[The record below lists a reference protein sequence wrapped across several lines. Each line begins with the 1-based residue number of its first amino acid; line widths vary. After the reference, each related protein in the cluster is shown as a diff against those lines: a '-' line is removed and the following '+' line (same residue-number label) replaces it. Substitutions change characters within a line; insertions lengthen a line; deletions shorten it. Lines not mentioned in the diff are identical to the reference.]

1 MSMEAL
7 SEPAIVSG
15 SGGKKDYSKIALI
28 AAIAGLAVSVFG
40 LYTGLDQENVRP
52 FLGWLIAFSFWLS
65 VGLGMLFLIMLF
77 YLFDSGW
84 SVVLRRP
91 LEHALGGFKWLGLI
105 FLPLLLVSVFL
116 SGNGAILWKWM
127 DPAYVLIGGGT
138 VAEDPLYQAKAAY
151 LNVPFFV
158 LRSVIY
164 FGIWI
169 GLAAVLRHS
178 SFSMDKDGD
187 TRWTS
192 RCRKWSAFGVIA
204 CAMTVTFASI
214 DWFMSIEYQWF
225 STMYGVWFF
234 SESMRSGLAVLVII
248 CWFLST
254 RGALQGLFKPSHNY
268 LLGCLMLAFT
278 VFWAYIS
285 FCQYFLIYSANIPEE
300 TFWYNIRELSG
311 APGGDVKSSWWW
323 VSMGLIFG
331 HFLFPFFF
339 LLWYKNKFGLRI
351 VFISVWI
358 LVFHLLDIYWNI
370 LPGRY
375 PAENPLGYGIRQFNI
390 SIWDISGLI
399 GIGGLLVWAF
409 LNDAKKTAPIPLRDP
424 RIMESLTHHE

>member
-7 SEPAIVSG
+7 SNPAIAAEA
-15 SGGKKDYSKIALI
+15 GGKRDYTKFALI
-28 AAIAGLAVSVFG
+28 VAIAGLAISAYG
-40 LYTGLDQENVRP
+40 LYTGIDHENARP
-52 FLGWLIAFSFWLS
+52 LFGLLISFGFWLS
-65 VGLGMLFLIMLF
+65 VELGLLFLIMLF

-91 LEHALGGFKWLGLI
+91 LEHALGGMKWLGLI
-105 FLPLLLVSVFL
+105 FLPLLLISVLF
-116 SGNGAILWKWM
+116 SSNDAVLWKWM
-127 DPAYVLIGGGT
+127 DPANILYDGGT
-138 VAEDPLYQAKAAY
+138 VADDPLYQAKAAY

-158 LRSVIY
+158 LRTILY

-169 GLAAVLRHS
+169 GLAAVLRKS

-192 RCRKWSAFGVIA
+192 RCRKWSAFGIIA
-204 CAMTVTFASI
+204 CSMTVTFASI
-214 DWFMSIEYQWF
+214 DWFMSIEYHWF
-225 STMYGVWFF
+225 STMYGVWLF
-234 SESMRSGLAVLVII
+234 SESMRAGLAVLVII
-248 CWFLST
+248 CWFLTT
-254 RGALQGLFKPSHNY
+254 RGALKGLFKPSHNY

-278 VFWAYIS
+278 VFWAYIV

-300 TFWYNIRELSG
+300 TFWYNIRELSYVNG
-311 APGGDVKSSWWW
+311 ESVKSSWWW

-375 PAENPLGYGIRQFNI
+375 PAENQFGYGIRQFDI
-390 SIWDISGLI
+390 SIWDLSGLV
-399 GIGGLLVWAF
+399 GIGGLLLWAF
-409 LNDAKKTAPIPLRDP
+409 LKDAKKTPSIPIRDP